1 MVINMHE
8 KYDIFIK
15 NGEIVVGDKIEK
27 LNIGIKKNKIKL
39 LTTST
44 NHKASKIINAKNL
57 TILPGVI
64 DSQVHFREPGSEH
77 KENMYTGTK
86 GAILG
91 GVTSIFEMPNTN
103 PPTATEKLLKEK
115 LKLAKTRMWTN
126 YAFFAGA
133 TGKNIKNLASLEK
146 HPGCVGIKIFMGSST
161 GNLLVPD
168 DETLTNVLSNRNYR
182 TAIHAEDEPRLIKRK
197 KLIKDSDVKYHP
209 IWRDELTAI
218 KATKRII
225 KAAKKSKLPIHILH
239 VTTKEEVEIIKNN
252 KKYVSME
259 VTPQHLTL
267 YAPDCYNKLG
277 SFAQMNPPIRG
288 KKHHNA
294 LWNAIKANIVDVIG
308 SDHAPHTI
316 EEKLKPYPDTPS
328 GMPGVQTL
336 LPVMLNHV
344 NNGKLSIHKLCKLIS
359 TNPAKL
365 YNVKSKGEIKLN
377 YDADLT
383 IIDLNKQ
390 ITIKNEIMVNKSKW
404 TPFDNFKV
412 KGWPIMTIVNGILV
426 MKNGKVIGKPL
437 GKAIEFE
444 RT

>member
-1 MVINMHE
+1 MYE

-15 NGEIVVGDKIEK
+15 NGEIVVGDKTER
-27 LNIGIKKNKIKL
+27 LNIGIKNNKIKL

-44 NHKASKIINAKNL
+44 NHKAYKIIDAKNL
-57 TILPGVI
+57 TVIPGVI

-77 KENMYTGTK
+77 KEDMHTGTR

-91 GVTSIFEMPNTN
+91 GVTSIFEMPNTY

-115 LKLAKTRMWTN
+115 LKLAKNRMWTN

-133 TGKNIKNLASLEK
+133 TGNNIKKLSSLEK

-182 TAIHAEDEPRLIKRK
+182 TAVHAEDEPRLIKRK
-197 KLIKDSDVKYHP
+197 KLIKNSDVKYHP

-239 VTTKEEVEIIKNN
+239 VTTQEEVEIIKNN

-267 YAPDCYNKLG
+267 YAPDCYNRLG
-277 SFAQMNPPIRG
+277 SFAQMNPPIRS
-288 KKHHNA
+288 KNHQNA
-294 LWNAIKANIVDVIG
+294 LWKAIKENIVDVIG

-316 EEKLKPYPDTPS
+316 DEKLKPYPETPS

-383 IIDLNKQ
+383 IIDLKKQ
-390 ITIKNEIMVNKSKW
+390 ITIKNEIMANKSKW

-426 MKNGKVIGKPL
+426 MKDGKVTGKPV
-437 GKAIEFE
+437 GKTIEFE
-444 RT
+444 RP